1 MCNMI
6 EINGLKKY
14 FKDVKAVDDI
24 SFRVKRG
31 ELFAF
36 LGLNGAGKSTTISII
51 CGQLAKDAGTV
62 VVDGADIEQDSSRI
76 KSEIGIVFQNS
87 RLDNVLSIRE
97 NLQIRAACYGI
108 TGRAFEERLKEIA
121 SLLHFRICSRGQW
134 ESFPAGKKGELILPE
149 PYFTTQSC

>member
-87 RLDNVLSIRE
+87 RLEDVYKRQAE
-97 NLQIRAACYGI
+97 RRRKHHAA
-108 TGRAFEERLKEIA
+108 GRHHIGNC
-121 SLLHFRICSRGQW
+121 SLPRI
-134 ESFPAGKKGELILPE
+134 
-149 PYFTTQSC
+149 